1 MDLTKSNSAHTDQIT
16 EIKQIHLQDVHQLDQ
31 TEYVKTRRPGKQPR
45 LFHSPLFQHI
55 RQYFADSSD
64 PDDVIFVFAPYVKTK
79 TMAKILEGLD
89 NRVVIVTS
97 WKPADIPGGSSELS
111 LYPYCRERGYA
122 LYANNHIH
130 LKAYSVGLSD
140 AIMASGN
147 VSARGMMPGGNHEIG
162 TRITLSNEDRLFLET
177 IRAESRAVDDRVYD
191 AMKSWADANP
201 PHRAETPNLDD
212 IVPIR
217 EKDDFLVSALPMT
230 RSVENLASGY
240 ARIASGTTPSD
251 DPEVA
256 ACVFHDLAN
265 YCIKPG
271 LSEHEFRQALSE
283 RFFAHPFVQKIDE
296 FIAPYAH
303 FGEIKEWIHNNC
315 TDVPV
320 PSRRELTG
328 NVQVLLEWFVELGS
342 GAYVVDVP
350 GARSQRIRKV

>member
-1 MDLTKSNSAHTDQIT
+1 M
-16 EIKQIHLQDVHQLDQ
+16 
-31 TEYVKTRRPGKQPR
+31 
-45 LFHSPLFQHI
+45 
-55 RQYFADSSD
+55 
-64 PDDVIFVFAPYVKTK
+64 FAPYIKTK
-79 TMAKILEGLD
+79 TMAHILEGLD
-89 NRVVIVTS
+89 CRVVIVTS
-97 WKPADIPGGSSELS
+97 WKPADVQNGASELS
-111 LYPYCRERGYA
+111 LYPYCQERGYA
-122 LYANNHIH
+122 LYVNDCIH
-130 LKAYSVGLSD
+130 LKAYSVSLAD
-140 AIMASGN
+140 AILASGN
-147 VSARGMMPGGNHEIG
+147 VSVRGMMPGGNHEIG
-162 TRITLSNEDRLFLET
+162 TRVILSNEDRLFLET

-201 PHRAETPNLDD
+201 PRRAETPNLGD

-217 EKDDFLVSALPMT
+217 KKNDFLVSALPMT
-230 RSVENLASGY
+230 RSVEDLESGY

-265 YCIKPG
+265 YGIEPG
-271 LSEHEFRQALSE
+271 LSEHEFKRALSGK
-283 RFFAHPFVQKIDE
+283 FFAHPFVQKIDE

-303 FGEIKEWIHNNC
+303 FGEIKKWIHDSC

-350 GARSQRIRKV
+350 GRYSQRICKVAR